1 MSGLKL
7 NNEIFKKILD
17 TYNPESMDRD
27 NLVTSKLLVD
37 MRSELIELFN
47 TYQLIDIPGINTQLQ
62 DLLNQFNNKLIEL
75 NNNILEENEYLSLD
89 NNLTVLEN
97 NLINISDKIDII
109 NNLFLEIETIV
120 TDIENL
126 FNNSYYIKEKRLK
139 ISGETEY
146 FYPIYFNYNVF
157 INDTL
162 IIKNNDFYCELELQS
177 DELPEFCIMKL
188 NIISQDENYP
198 IIKIPSSK
206 LYTSTQDNNTI
217 FDYQCP
223 DLAGFYI
230 RGNTEFVIESTN
242 RELLD
247 ELELN
252 VNLGVSNVKSFNRD
266 DITYLA
272 YRIHENEINNIT
284 IDSNLTGIVEEEY
297 IQPEII
303 LTNQITDAGISH
315 SILIKKD
322 KTVIG
327 LGSNENGQINVS
339 TWNNIKQVAC
349 GYSHS
354 IGLKEDGTV
363 IGTGLNTNN
372 QLDVSSW
379 TNIKQVACGYNHTVG
394 LKIDGT
400 VVATGYN
407 NYGQCNVSGINN
419 VKYIACGHYH
429 TVFIHNDGTVSGI
442 GKSDTNQLN
451 FNDWVDVIQV
461 SCGLDHTLGLFSNG
475 TCKSVG
481 KNQTSSNLH
490 KVDTWSD
497 IIYIASGQSHSI
509 GVKSDGTCVGV
520 SITNFFGEI
529 NVQDWVNVI
538 QVSCGTLTTIGIKN
552 DGTCYATGYNNYG
565 QLDILALDLF

>member
-89 NNLTVLEN
+89 NNLTTLEN

-266 DITYLA
+266 GITYLA

-284 IDSNLTGIVEEEY
+284 IDSNLTGMVEEECEY

-303 LTNQITDAGISH
+303 LTNQIIDAGTYHNVGVKS
-315 SILIKKD
+315 D
-322 KTVIG
+322 GTCVAVG
-327 LGSNENGQINVS
+327 NNNYGQCNVS
-339 TWNNIKQVAC
+339 SWTDIIQVAC
-349 GYSHS
+349 GDYHTVGVKSDGTCVVVGRNNYGQCDVSSWTNIVKIACGLYFTIGIKEDGTCVAVGRNNYGQCNVSSWTDIKQVTGGYNHS
-354 IGLKEDGTV
+354 IGLKTNGTCVATGSNTDG
-363 IGTGLNTNN
+363 
-372 QLDVSSW
+372 QCDVSSW
-379 TNIKQVACGYNHTVG
+379 TNIKQVACCWYHTVG
-394 LKIDGT
+394 
-400 VVATGYN
+400 
-407 NYGQCNVSGINN
+407 
-419 VKYIACGHYH
+419 VKE
-429 TVFIHNDGTVSGI
+429 
-442 GKSDTNQLN
+442 
-451 FNDWVDVIQV
+451 
-461 SCGLDHTLGLFSNG
+461 
-475 TCKSVG
+475 
-481 KNQTSSNLH
+481 
-490 KVDTWSD
+490 
-497 IIYIASGQSHSI
+497 
-509 GVKSDGTCVGV
+509 DGTCVAVGWNGSNQCDV
-520 SITNFFGEI
+520 GSWTNI
-529 NVQDWVNVI
+529 VQVAGGYDF
-538 QVSCGTLTTIGIKN
+538 TIGLKEDGTVIAVGSNYHETYDVGSWTNIKQIACGDSHTIGLKE
-552 DGTCYATGYNNYG
+552 DGTCVAVGKNKYG
-565 QLDILALDLF
+565 ECDVSTFDLF

>member
-17 TYNPESMDRD
+17 TYNPESMDKD

-75 NNNILEENEYLSLD
+75 NNNILVENEYLSLD
-89 NNLTVLEN
+89 NNLTTLEN

-252 VNLGVSNVKSFNRD
+252 VNLGVGNVKSFNRNNE
-266 DITYLA
+266 TYLA
-272 YRIHENEINNIT
+272 YRIHENEINNIS
-284 IDSNLTGIVEEEY
+284 IDSNLTGIVEEECEY

-303 LTNQITDAGISH
+303 LTNQIIDADRYH
-315 SILIKKD
+315 
-322 KTVIG
+322 TVGLKSDGTCVAVGLNDQNQCNVGGWTNIVQVACGTYHTIG
-327 LGSNENGQINVS
+327 LKSDGTCVATGLNTSNQCNVS
-339 TWNNIKQVAC
+339 TWTNIKQVAC
-349 GYSHS
+349 SGSFT
-354 IGLKEDGTV
+354 IGLKEDGTCVAIGWNGYNQCNVSTWTNIVQVACGTYHTIGLKSDGTCVATGKNNYYQCNVGSWTNIKQVASGAAHTIGLKSDGTV
-363 IGTGLNTNN
+363 IATGRNIEGQSNVSNWTNIVQVACGWFHTIGLKSDGTCVATGKNDYGQCN
-372 QLDVSSW
+372 VGSW
-379 TNIKQVACGYNHTVG
+379 TNIKQVACGWFHTVG
-394 LKIDGT
+394 L
-400 VVATGYN
+400 
-407 NYGQCNVSGINN
+407 
-419 VKYIACGHYH
+419 
-429 TVFIHNDGTVSGI
+429 
-442 GKSDTNQLN
+442 
-451 FNDWVDVIQV
+451 
-461 SCGLDHTLGLFSNG
+461 
-475 TCKSVG
+475 
-481 KNQTSSNLH
+481 
-490 KVDTWSD
+490 
-497 IIYIASGQSHSI
+497 
-509 GVKSDGTCVGV
+509 KSDGTCVAVGKNNNGECDV
-520 SITNFFGEI
+520 STF
-529 NVQDWVNVI
+529 
-538 QVSCGTLTTIGIKN
+538 
-552 DGTCYATGYNNYG
+552 
-565 QLDILALDLF
+565 DLF